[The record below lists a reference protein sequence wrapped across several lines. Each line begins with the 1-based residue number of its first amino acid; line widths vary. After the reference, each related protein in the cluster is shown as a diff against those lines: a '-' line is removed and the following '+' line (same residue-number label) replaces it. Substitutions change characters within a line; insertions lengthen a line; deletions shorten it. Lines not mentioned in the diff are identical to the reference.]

1 MSVMELKGNFHDL
14 IAQVDDPE
22 LLRQMFRQCLD
33 MLKGVDML
41 DDMPP
46 EAIAE
51 LEQAIA
57 ESYQDESGV
66 SHEDVKKMF
75 KSWVVGA

>member
-1 MSVMELKGNFHDL
+1 M

-22 LLRQMFRQCLD
+22 LLQKMFRQCLEL
-33 MLKGVDML
+33 LKGVDML
-41 DDMPP
+41 DDMLP

-57 ESYQDESGV
+57 EIYEDESGIP
-66 SHEDVKKMF
+66 HEEVKKMF
-75 KSWVVGA
+75 KVWVAQ